1 MSRSKIANHALIT
14 AFTPLIPLPFVDDW
28 ARAHVRRKLYAAL
41 AAERG
46 VTLTPEH
53 LNQLAQG
60 TGCSPMGCLVTAFVW
75 PIKKLFKTAL
85 IFLLIKECLD
95 IATETLHRGEM
106 IKMASEAGLLPEQT
120 SDVKALMEST
130 LSALSISPVS
140 RVVLFRKRPA
150 LPERVPP
157 APGYRLEGL
166 AGKLQALGGG
176 GIVLREFERE
186 LDSLA
191 APAAE
196 E

>member
-1 MSRSKIANHALIT
+1 MRVAAASTAAAAASAGDASPAASPSRGDGRIKAS
-14 AFTPLIPLPFVDDW
+14 PL
-28 ARAHVRRKLYAAL
+28 AK
-41 AAERG
+41 
-46 VTLTPEH
+46 
-53 LNQLAQG
+53 
-60 TGCSPMGCLVTAFVW
+60 
-75 PIKKLFKTAL
+75 
-85 IFLLIKECLD
+85 
-95 IATETLHRGEM
+95 
-106 IKMASEAGLLPEQT
+106 KMASEAGLLPEQT